1 MTLPYD
7 ISRCGNGIECPL
19 RTTCARFLCEGHPT
33 YQPYSMF
40 EGGKDCTGFIDA
52 KDYEVRP

>member
-40 EGGKDCTGFIDA
+40 EGGKDCSGFIDA
-52 KDYEVRP
+52 KGA